1 MTKNANKVEIG
12 QLTYKPNIIT
22 IKEILEDNLKD
33 DTPLAKARKR
43 LAIDFIEQLERNSE
57 DMREIIDIYKGWN

>member
-1 MTKNANKVEIG
+1 MTKNANKVEIH

-22 IKEILEDNLKD
+22 IKEILQDNLKD
-33 DTPLAKARKR
+33 DTALAKARKR